1 LNDFSS
7 IAAFCLGAS
16 FLIFVANLMWSQ
28 FIAPQKSSANP
39 WDSLG
44 LEWQTATPIPSYNF
58 ERIPVIMTDPYH
70 YSEVGAPAL
79 ADFGDGLPAHASSSV
94 ASSTDPDQ

>member
-1 LNDFSS
+1 V
-7 IAAFCLGAS
+7 
-16 FLIFVANLMWSQ
+16 VAVHR
-28 FIAPQKSSANP
+28 PQKSPANP

-44 LEWQTATPIPSYNF
+44 LEWQTATPIPPYNF

-79 ADFGDGLPAHASSSV
+79 ADFGRR
-94 ASSTDPDQ
+94 STGARQ

>member
-1 LNDFSS
+1 
-7 IAAFCLGAS
+7 
-16 FLIFVANLMWSQ
+16 MWSQ
-28 FIAPQKSSANP
+28 FIAPQKSPANP

-44 LEWQTATPIPSYNF
+44 LEWQTATPIPPYNF

-79 ADFGDGLPAHASSSV
+79 VDSGDGPPVHASSFV
-94 ASSTDPDQ
+94 ASSTDPDQYE

>member
-1 LNDFSS
+1 LADRHTD
-7 IAAFCLGAS
+7 
-16 FLIFVANLMWSQ
+16 
-28 FIAPQKSSANP
+28 SA
-39 WDSLG
+39 
-44 LEWQTATPIPSYNF
+44 YNF

-79 ADFGDGLPAHASSSV
+79 VDSGDGPPVHASSFV